1 MFLTLL
7 NSFYFDAFF
16 RKQVIMYL
24 DLKMFK
30 DVCAGKQ
37 DKKTEEES
45 HLLFKTLDEDL
56 NCFINVLF
64 QLCPRCFF

>member
-24 DLKMFK
+24 DLKML
-30 DVCAGKQ
+30 GKQ